1 VNHFLEWLDDWYL
14 GIQEIDQQHL
24 ALAELLNRV
33 AGRLQETKESRAS
46 GEVILP
52 LVRRLL
58 EETRQHFKDE
68 ESIMREHDYPELIDH
83 HREHVM
89 LLAEL
94 QEFIRDI
101 EEGRRQFDI
110 DSLTALKHWL
120 INHVIDGDMAFARYL
135 GDC

>member
-1 VNHFLEWLDDWYL
+1 MNNFLEWLDDWNL

-24 ALAELLNRV
+24 ALADQLNRV
-33 AGRLQETKESRAS
+33 ADTLRDAGDSAAT
-46 GEVILP
+46 GEVTLP
-52 LVRRLL
+52 LVARLL
-58 EETRQHFKDE
+58 DETRQHFRDE
-68 ESIMREHDYPELIDH
+68 ESIMREHDFPELVEH

-101 EEGRRQFDI
+101 EEGRRHFDL

-135 GDC
+135 GEC